1 MKTGS
6 VLIGFVLRCSVV
18 TCISISLSLVVAA
31 AAYGQKPPKIGVVNF
46 QEVALQSKVGKA
58 TKARLEKLA
67 DQMQK
72 EVKTEEDKFLA
83 RQKAFESKASKLT
96 AAERQN
102 QTDALERE
110 SVAIKR
116 LIQDKTE
123 KFRKEEA
130 DSVAELSRQIT
141 PVIKAFAAEKG
152 YTVILEARRPG
163 LLYYDKNLDLT
174 AEIVKRFDQASK

>member
-6 VLIGFVLRCSVV
+6 ALIGFLLRYSIL
-18 TCISISLSLVVAA
+18 TCISISLPLFVAA
-31 AAYGQKPPKIGVVNF
+31 PAYGQKPPKIGVVNF

-58 TKARLEKLA
+58 VKARLEKLA
-67 DQMQK
+67 DQMQN

-130 DSVAELSRQIT
+130 DSVAALGRQIT
-141 PVIKAFAAEKG
+141 PVIRAFATEKG
-152 YTVILEARRPG
+152 YALILESRRPG
-163 LLYYDKNLDLT
+163 LLYYDNNLDLT
-174 AEIVKRFDQASK
+174 AEIVKRLDQSSK

>member
-1 MKTGS
+1 MKTS
-6 VLIGFVLRCSVV
+6 SALIGFMLRCSIV
-18 TCISISLSLVVAA
+18 TCISVSLPFFVAA

-58 TKARLEKLA
+58 AKARLEKLA

-83 RQKAFESKASKLT
+83 RQKAFESKASKLS
-96 AAERQN
+96 AAERQI
-102 QTDALERE
+102 QTDALEGE

-123 KFRKEEA
+123 KFKKEEA
-130 DSVAELSRQIT
+130 DSVSELSRQIT
-141 PVIKAFAAEKG
+141 PVIKAYSAEKG

-174 AEIVKRFDQASK
+174 ADIVKRFDQTSK

>member
-6 VLIGFVLRCSVV
+6 ALSGFMLRRSIV
-18 TCISISLSLVVAA
+18 TCISVSLPLFVAA
-31 AAYGQKPPKIGVVNF
+31 AAYGQKPPKVGMVNF

-58 TKARLEKLA
+58 AKARLEKLA

-72 EVKTEEDKFLA
+72 EVKAEEDKFLK
-83 RQKAFESKASKLT
+83 RQKDFENKASKL
-96 AAERQN
+96 APAERQN
-102 QTDALERE
+102 QMDALERE

-130 DSVAELSRQIT
+130 DSVAELSRQIA
-141 PVIKAFAAEKG
+141 PIIKAFAAEKG
-152 YTVILEARRPG
+152 YTMILEARRPG
-163 LLYYDKNLDLT
+163 LLYYDKNLDVT
-174 AEIVKRFDQASK
+174 AEIVKRFDQTSK

>member
-6 VLIGFVLRCSVV
+6 ALIGFLLRYSIL
-18 TCISISLSLVVAA
+18 TCISISLPLFVAA
-31 AAYGQKPPKIGVVNF
+31 PAYGQKPPKIGVVNF

-58 TKARLEKLA
+58 VKARLEKLA
-67 DQMQK
+67 DQMQN

-83 RQKAFESKASKLT
+83 RQKAFETKASKLT

-102 QTDALERE
+102 QTDELERE

-130 DSVAELSRQIT
+130 DNVSELSRQIT
-141 PVIKAFAAEKG
+141 PVIRAFAAEKG

>member
-6 VLIGFVLRCSVV
+6 ALIGFVLRCSVV
-18 TCISISLSLVVAA
+18 TCIGISLSLVVAA
-31 AAYGQKPPKIGVVNF
+31 AAYGQKPPKIGV
-46 QEVALQSKVGKA
+46 
-58 TKARLEKLA
+58 
-67 DQMQK
+67 
-72 EVKTEEDKFLA
+72 KTEEGKFLA
-83 RQKAFESKASKLT
+83 RQKAFESKASKLS

-130 DSVAELSRQIT
+130 DNVSELSRQIT

>member
-1 MKTGS
+1 
-6 VLIGFVLRCSVV
+6 
-18 TCISISLSLVVAA
+18 
-31 AAYGQKPPKIGVVNF
+31 
-46 QEVALQSKVGKA
+46 
-58 TKARLEKLA
+58 LA

-72 EVKTEEDKFLA
+72 EVKTEEDKLLA

-174 AEIVKRFDQASK
+174 AEIVKRFDQTSK

>member
-1 MKTGS
+1 MKMKRWSIVAALGVS
-6 VLIGFVLRCSVV
+6 V
-18 TCISISLSLVVAA
+18 SLVVAS
-31 AAYGQKPPKIGVVNF
+31 AAYGQKAPKLGVVNF

-58 TKARLEKLA
+58 AKVRLEKLA

-72 EVKTEEDKFLA
+72 EVKKEEDKFLA
-83 RQKAFESKASKLT
+83 RQKEFESKASKLT
-96 AAERQN
+96 ASTRQA
-102 QTDALERE
+102 QADALERE
-110 SVAIKR
+110 SLALKR

-130 DSVAELSRQIT
+130 DSVAELSRQII
-141 PVIKAFAAEKG
+141 PVIKAYAAEKG
-152 YTVILEARRPG
+152 YTVILESRRPG

>member
-1 MKTGS
+1 MKKS
-6 VLIGFVLRCSVV
+6 SALIGFTLRCSIV
-18 TCISISLSLVVAA
+18 TCISVSLPLFVAA
-31 AAYGQKPPKIGVVNF
+31 AAYGQKPPKIGMVNF
-46 QEVALQSKVGKA
+46 QELALQSKVGKA
-58 TKARLEKLA
+58 AKARLEKLA

-72 EVKTEEDKFLA
+72 EVKTEEDKFLK
-83 RQKAFESKASKLT
+83 RQKEFENKASKLT
-96 AAERQN
+96 PAERQN

-116 LIQDKTE
+116 LIQDKSE

-141 PVIKAFAAEKG
+141 PVIRAHAAEKG
-152 YTVILEARRPG
+152 YTIILEARRPG
-163 LLYYDKNLDLT
+163 LLYYDKNLDIT